1 MLKNFLIFSLCI
13 FAYLPQKACSE
24 NNYFSNPCLYSSEEL
39 AQKLKEKDLNMSW
52 HFGQDSHF
60 CFLSRNDEIY
70 FEICLGTLSDIYN
83 DMISSVR
90 NKFIQEKESK
100 RLLFSYKVKNEREEV
115 NIHKMLKRSVHP
127 NEYSYLVTDR
137 RIMENAKPQQ
147 ISKEKLAEIIEFKK
161 ILFYTG
167 AGISALE
174 VPTMDELHQLLGLET
189 HEKFLFSLENILG
202 NPREFASKIR
212 SFHKACVFGAPTKA
226 HLALKEL
233 AVLKNIRIITEN
245 LDSLHEASGIY
256 PYRVDA
262 KHLREEIGEALTEF
276 DYVIAIGLK
285 LDDRGFLGWYKKQNP
300 QGTIIAV
307 NLMQPPYLGD
317 EDFLIIGDLQEIIPK
332 INAQIKS
339 KP

>member
-1 MLKNFLIFSLCI
+1 MLKNFLIFALCV
-13 FAYLPQKACSE
+13 FSYLPQRIYSE
-24 NNYFSNPCLYSSEEL
+24 SNYFSNPCLCSSEEL
-39 AQKLKEKDLNMSW
+39 AQELKKKELSMSW

-60 CFLSRNDEIY
+60 CFLSRNDEIC
-70 FEICLGTLSDIYN
+70 FEIYLGTLPDIYH
-83 DMISSVR
+83 DCIARIR

-100 RLLFSYKVKNEREEV
+100 RLIFSYKVKNEREEV

-127 NEYSYLVTDR
+127 NEYSYLVADR

-174 VPTMDELHQLLGLET
+174 VPTMDELHQMLGLET
-189 HEKFLFSLENILG
+189 REKFLFSLENVL
-202 NPREFASKIR
+202 NSPREFASKIR
-212 SFHKACVFGAPTKA
+212 DFHKACFFSTPTKA
-226 HLALKEL
+226 HFALKEL

-245 LDSLHEASGIY
+245 LDCLHEASGIS

-262 KHLREEIGEALTEF
+262 KHLREEIRESLTEF

-285 LDDRGFLGWYKKQNP
+285 LDDRGFLGWYKKHNP

-307 NLMQPPYLGD
+307 NLTQPSYLGD
-317 EDFLIIGDLQEIIPK
+317 EDFLITGDLQEIIPA
-332 INAQIKS
+332 INAQIKY